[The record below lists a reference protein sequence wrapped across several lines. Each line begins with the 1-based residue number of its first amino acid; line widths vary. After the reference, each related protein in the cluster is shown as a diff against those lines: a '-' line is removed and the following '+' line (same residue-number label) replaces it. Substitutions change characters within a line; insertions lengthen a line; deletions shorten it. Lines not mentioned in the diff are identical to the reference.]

1 MLTFLLER
9 PKKHNR
15 YKGGQ
20 KMFELMPW
28 KKREQNDLVQSRLD
42 FDDLV
47 NRFFGRD
54 FWAPGDLL
62 REDRWFPSVD
72 ITEGKKEITVKAEIP
87 GVEAK
92 DIDITISGKMLTIK
106 GEKKQEKEEKEENF
120 HRMERSYGYFN
131 RTIELP
137 CEVDSEKVDASYKKG
152 VLKIE
157 LKKTKESESRRIEIK
172 S

>member
-1 MLTFLLER
+1 
-9 PKKHNR
+9 
-15 YKGGQ
+15 
-20 KMFELMPW
+20 MFELMPW
-28 KKREQNDLVQSRLD
+28 KKREQNDLVQLRRD

-47 NRFFGRD
+47 NRFFDRD
-54 FWAPGDLL
+54 FWTPGDLL
-62 REDRWFPSVD
+62 GEDRWFPSVD
-72 ITEGKKEITVKAEIP
+72 ISEGKKDITVKAEIP

-92 DIDITISGKMLTIK
+92 DIDISISGKLLTIK

-120 HRMERSYGYFN
+120 HRVERSYGYFN

-137 CEVDSEKVDASYKKG
+137 SEVDPEKVDASCKKG

-157 LKKTKESESRRIEIK
+157 LRKTKESESKMIEIK